1 MPRSISTN
9 LTFPGAF
16 FLTLI
21 MCIGVATVVVLQR
34 QLDDGVVVNLSGR
47 QRMLT
52 QRLTHQLLGYSTLKD
67 QGKATADQRNAALTT
82 MQLFE
87 RTLDALDRGGPAPLD
102 MQSVTS
108 RVLPS
113 ASPAVADQ
121 LLRVRRSYE
130 KYRDHAR
137 SILDGSAEARLTG
150 VNYVIENNTELLSEM
165 NTAVF
170 LLQDEAERR
179 VKRLYYI
186 QGGAAMLG
194 LLAFLV
200 LSAHVRRSVL
210 EPLRYL
216 SKTSDS
222 ISRGN
227 VISPVEVAGARELIT
242 LGAAIERLR
251 LAMKNMVPSMSASD
265 GGL

>member
-1 MPRSISTN
+1 MARSISTN

-21 MCIGVATVVVLQR
+21 LSIGIATVVVLQR
-34 QLDDGVVVNLSGR
+34 QLDDGVIVNLSGR
-47 QRMLT
+47 ERMLT
-52 QRLTHQLLGYSTLKD
+52 QRLAHQLLGYSTLRD
-67 QGKATADQRNAALTT
+67 QGKTTAELRNATLAT
-82 MQLFE
+82 MQVFE
-87 RTLDALDRGGPAPLD
+87 RTLDALERGGPAPLD

-108 RVLPS
+108 RVLPE

-121 LLRVRRSYE
+121 LQRVRRAYE
-130 KYRDHAR
+130 NYRGQAR
-137 SILDGSAEARLTG
+137 NILDGPAEARQLG

-170 LLQDEAERR
+170 LFQDEAERR

-186 QGGAAMLG
+186 QGGALALG

-227 VISPVEVAGARELIT
+227 VVQPVEVGGARELMT
-242 LGAAIERLR
+242 LGSAIERLR
-251 LAMKNMVPSMSASD
+251 LAMKNMLPDA
-265 GGL
+265 GGF

>member
-1 MPRSISTN
+1 MARSISTN

-21 MCIGVATVVVLQR
+21 LSIGLATVVVLQR

-52 QRLTHQLLGYSTLKD
+52 QRLTHQLLGYSTLRD
-67 QGKATADQRNAALTT
+67 QGKATSEQRNAALAT
-82 MQLFE
+82 MQVFE

-108 RVLPS
+108 RVLPEAS
-113 ASPAVADQ
+113 AAVADQ
-121 LLRVRRSYE
+121 LLRVRRAYESY
-130 KYRDHAR
+130 RTQAR
-137 SILDGSAEARLTG
+137 GILDGSNEARLAG
-150 VNYVIENNTELLSEM
+150 VNYIIENNTELLSEM

-170 LLQDEAERR
+170 LFQDEAERR

-186 QGGAAMLG
+186 QGGALALG

-227 VISPVEVAGARELIT
+227 VVQPVEVAGARELMT
-242 LGAAIERLR
+242 LGSAIERLR
-251 LAMKNMVPSMSASD
+251 LTMKNILPDA
-265 GGL
+265 GGF